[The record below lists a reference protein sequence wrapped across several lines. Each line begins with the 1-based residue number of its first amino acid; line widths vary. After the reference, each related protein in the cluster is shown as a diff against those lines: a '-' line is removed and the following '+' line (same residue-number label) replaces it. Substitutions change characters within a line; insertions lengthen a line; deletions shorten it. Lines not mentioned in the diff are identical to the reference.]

1 MKKSW
6 IKSTASYTMIGDG
19 HEKGVRQNY
28 PNLVANVS
36 EEKLIKFGEVL
47 ADLSG
52 DTFQKVMLNDTN
64 VIAE

>member
-6 IKSTASYTMIGDG
+6 IKATASYTMIGEG

-28 PNLVANVS
+28 QNLAANVS

-52 DTFQKVMLNDTN
+52 DTFQKVMINDTN